1 MSGQEHRLGFC
12 VALFFF
18 FFMTTSAAV
27 ADMGTTTYTTS
38 TNSNTNEANVNVNAD
53 VHTNVKVRFYFIRHG
68 ESAANKW
75 GLLAGQNDVPLT
87 PGGIQEAQAL
97 GSKTTYIRDTPFWRA
112 YASDLVRAK
121 DTAVHALEAGGRRE
135 VWKDQ
140 LQLDAQLRERSY
152 GARQGFSRNT
162 TVAEALTIWESHGV
176 EPPPYETDEDLWERA
191 KQWILQVLHDAKT
204 TVEELGNNNNNN
216 DSNSPPPQVYHVLVA
231 SHAGIVREV
240 LLHLVAK
247 EQLDELGANYDAARN
262 HRLIIPNTSVTI
274 LEMDPLADQPL
285 ERANVNLLE
294 LTNANHLEQD
304 VNIYDD

>member
-18 FFMTTSAAV
+18 FFMI
-27 ADMGTTTYTTS
+27 MTTTPVSASTDTDTETDTTS
-38 TNSNTNEANVNVNAD
+38 TSRQTNEANVNANGN

-75 GLLAGQNDVPLT
+75 GLLAGQDDVPLT
-87 PGGIQEAQAL
+87 KGGVQEAQAL

-121 DTAVHALEAGGRRE
+121 DTAVHALEAGNRRE
-135 VWKDQ
+135 VWKEQ
-140 LQLDAQLRERSY
+140 LQLDPQLRERSY

-162 TVAEALTIWESHGV
+162 TVADALTIWESHGV
-176 EPPPYETDEDLWERA
+176 APPPYETDEDLWERA
-191 KQWILQVLHDAKT
+191 KQWILKVLHDAKMAVGDLT
-204 TVEELGNNNNNN
+204 
-216 DSNSPPPQVYHVLVA
+216 SAPPPQVYHVMVA
-231 SHAGIVREV
+231 SHAGVVREV

-285 ERANVNLLE
+285 ERSNVNLLE
-294 LTNANHLEQD
+294 LTNANHLEEH
-304 VNIYDD
+304 VNVYDD